1 MGFRSDRDASRYRI
15 EALESALEEKD
26 AEIARLRAEAEGKR
40 AHDAKDAR
48 RKATRENERSAPTG
62 APPAAILSS
71 LPDGDTWAL
80 PISAGLELMPI
91 LVGGV
96 GGLIAGYARDPSS
109 LGLGEPRFL
118 LTLLPAVLVVVAL
131 WFALTKRVVL
141 DRRAGTVRVHVGLL
155 KRTIKGKS
163 FQVRGFVVSSENGP
177 TVKKGRV
184 AFGMHRLMAASE
196 PEACA
201 LAERM
206 AAFMGVPYLGVRF
219 SEKEQEREGMQAL
232 VLTFATVAVGAAVW
246 GVSSLLAAH

>member
-26 AEIARLRAEAEGKR
+26 AEIARLRAEAKGKR
-40 AHDAKDAR
+40 AQDEKKPR
-48 RKATRENERSAPTG
+48 RKAKHEKDQA

-71 LPDGDTWAL
+71 LPAADTWAL
-80 PISAGLELMPI
+80 PISAGLELLPI

-96 GGLIAGYARDPSS
+96 GGLIAGYTRYPSS

-141 DRRAGTVRVHVGLL
+141 DRRAGTVRVHIGLL
-155 KRTIKGKS
+155 KRTIQGKG
-163 FQVRGFVVSSENGP
+163 FQVCGFVVSSENGP

-184 AFGMHRLMAASE
+184 ALGAHRLMAASE

-206 AAFMGVPYLGVRF
+206 AAFMSVPYLGVRF
-219 SEKEQEREGMQAL
+219 SEKEQERVAIQAL
-232 VLTFATVAVGAAVW
+232 VLTFVTVAVGAAVLA
-246 GVSSLLAAH
+246 VSSLLAAH